1 MVKKLHIVALNIP
14 YPPDYGGVIDIFY
27 RIKALHQIGVEIIL
41 HCFKYNRPESTEL
54 NKYCTRVFYYE
65 RKMGIFDFFSRLP
78 FIVAT
83 RNHPLVLENILCEPA
98 PVLFDGIHCCYFLS
112 HEKLK
117 DVPKIVRTH
126 NVEHHYYRA
135 LMSSTKSPFKR
146 FYFQQEARKLQPF
159 EKELKHASALACI
172 SPGDTSYFSNR
183 FKNAHFVPAFH
194 PFEEVVSI
202 PGKGS
207 YILFHG
213 NLSVPENE
221 KALDF
226 ILNEILPHS
235 HHPLIVA
242 GKNPSEK
249 IRKRMATKSVW
260 QLIENPSGEEMHDLI
275 LQAQICLIPTFQ
287 STGLKLKLMASLFA
301 GKFVA
306 ANPEMVDG
314 TGVEELVLVGKSAKD
329 LLGIVNKAMAEDFT
343 SVEIEKRKSIL
354 YKGFSNKRSAQS
366 LVDLIANFQ
375 KQINCI

>member
-1 MVKKLHIVALNIP
+1 MIKKLHIVALNIP

-65 RKMGIFDFFSRLP
+65 REMGIFNFLSRLP
-78 FIVAT
+78 FIVVS
-83 RNHPLVLENILCEPA
+83 RNHPLLLENILREPA

-112 HEKLK
+112 HEKLE
-117 DVPKIVRTH
+117 DFPKIVRTH

-135 LMSSTKSPFKR
+135 LMGSTKSPFKR
-146 FYFQQEARKLQPF
+146 FYFQQEARKLQRF
-159 EKELKHASALACI
+159 EKELKHANALACI
-172 SPGDTSYFSNR
+172 SPGDTSYFSKQFN
-183 FKNAHFVPAFH
+183 NTYFVPAFH

-226 ILNEILPHS
+226 ILNEVLPHS
-235 HHPLIVA
+235 DHPLIVA
-242 GKNPSEK
+242 GKDPSEK
-249 IRKRMATKSVW
+249 IRKKIAAKSIW
-260 QLIENPSGEEMHDLI
+260 QLIENPSDEEMNDLI
-275 LQAQICLIPTFQ
+275 RQAQICLIPTFQ
-287 STGLKLKLMASLFA
+287 STGLKLKLLASLFA
-301 GKFVA
+301 GKFVV
-306 ANPEMVDG
+306 ANPEMVYG
-314 TGVEELVLVGKSAKD
+314 SGVEELVLVGKSAKD
-329 LLGIVNKAMAEDFT
+329 LLEIVNRAMESEFT

-354 YKGFSNKRSAQS
+354 SKGFSNKNSAQI
-366 LVDLIANFQ
+366 LMGIIANQ
-375 KQINCI
+375 